1 MKHLKSRVL
10 LFLVMVIGILS
21 SITAFAENGIAPH
34 WSYIMMVSADMEV
47 NDYNYAEIEVM
58 ASCDPD
64 DADSMKVTLK
74 LQQYDGGWKTIQTWT
89 ENINGTTAL
98 FTKSTGIPKGY
109 SYRNQVTAKAYK
121 GSKLLETVTENFN
134 YGYYN

>member
-10 LFLVMVIGILS
+10 LLLVMVVGILS
-21 SITAFAENGIAPH
+21 TITAFAENGIAPH
-34 WSYIMMVSADMEV
+34 WSYMMMVSADMVV
-47 NDYNYAEIEVM
+47 NDYNYAEIDVA

-64 DADSMKVTLK
+64 DADSMKVVLK
-74 LQQYDGGWKTIQTWT
+74 LQQYDGGWKTIKTWT
-89 ENINGTTAL
+89 EKIDDTTAL
-98 FTKSTGIPKGY
+98 FTKSAGIPKGY
-109 SYRNQVTAKAYK
+109 SYRNQVTASAYK